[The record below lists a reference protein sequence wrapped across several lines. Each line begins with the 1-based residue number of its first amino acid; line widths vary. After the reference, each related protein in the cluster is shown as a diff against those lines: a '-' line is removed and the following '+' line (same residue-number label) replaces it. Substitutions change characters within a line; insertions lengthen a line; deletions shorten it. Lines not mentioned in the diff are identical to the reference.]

1 MLTRHAIFTS
11 LILSLCLLWSGA
23 WHAEAQTFT
32 YLYTFDTT
40 NYASGFSPTGS
51 LAINGNG
58 VLYGTTQMGGAGIQ
72 CLGGSDQGCG
82 TAYSLTPPAAP
93 GGAWTETV
101 LWSFGATSTDA
112 YGPSGVVMG
121 ANGVL
126 YGVAGGGE
134 LGYGAVFSLTPP
146 INPGGMWT
154 EAVLYRF
161 AGAPDGA
168 FPSPG
173 LAIDENGVLYGTTTE
188 GGTGAC
194 LTLGC
199 GTVFALSPPTTS
211 GGNWTETVLWSF
223 AGKGDGAEPRAGVLI
238 GQGGGLYG
246 ITQYGGINGAGVVFS
261 LIPPETVGGA
271 WFGAVLYTFPKSDG
285 QHPTSLALGAG
296 GVLYGTTDLQQIGE
310 QGGTAFS
317 LVPPT
322 APGGT
327 WTRTTLFAF
336 PRRSIEA
343 STSDQPNGPLVLD
356 EKTGALVGATGNGR
370 HGYGTLFVLVPPQ
383 AGGAWKQRVVETGH
397 TVDAVLGVKSGG
409 VLYGT
414 DYVFNVVWSFAF

>member
-168 FPSPG
+168 FPSP
-173 LAIDENGVLYGTTTE
+173 A
-188 GGTGAC
+188 
-194 LTLGC
+194 
-199 GTVFALSPPTTS
+199 
-211 GGNWTETVLWSF
+211 
-223 AGKGDGAEPRAGVLI
+223 
-238 GQGGGLYG
+238 
-246 ITQYGGINGAGVVFS
+246 
-261 LIPPETVGGA
+261 
-271 WFGAVLYTFPKSDG
+271 
-285 QHPTSLALGAG
+285 
-296 GVLYGTTDLQQIGE
+296 
-310 QGGTAFS
+310 
-317 LVPPT
+317 
-322 APGGT
+322 
-327 WTRTTLFAF
+327 
-336 PRRSIEA
+336 
-343 STSDQPNGPLVLD
+343 
-356 EKTGALVGATGNGR
+356 
-370 HGYGTLFVLVPPQ
+370 
-383 AGGAWKQRVVETGH
+383 
-397 TVDAVLGVKSGG
+397 
-409 VLYGT
+409 
-414 DYVFNVVWSFAF
+414 